1 MNIIISTVPYRVCV
15 VMAAVPLCQFRSQAR
30 GIKFYDVPMSAVC
43 LGVTFSCALELA
55 NDFDSNCIA
64 LMVGSSGKLGHLA
77 REDASVLAS
86 LLREG
91 FEARG

>member
-1 MNIIISTVPYRVCV
+1 
-15 VMAAVPLCQFRSQAR
+15 MAAVPLCQFRSQAK

-43 LGVTFSCALELA
+43 LEVAFSCELEPN

-64 LMVGSSGKLGHLA
+64 LMVGSCKLGYLA
-77 REDASVLAS
+77 REDASVLAP
-86 LLREG
+86 LLQKG